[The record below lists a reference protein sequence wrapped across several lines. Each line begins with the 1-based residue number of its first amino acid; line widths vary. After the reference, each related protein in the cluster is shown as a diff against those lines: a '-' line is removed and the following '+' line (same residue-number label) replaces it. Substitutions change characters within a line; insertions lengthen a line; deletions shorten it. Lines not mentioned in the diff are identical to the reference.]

1 MPANKMISRIET
13 HDFTR
18 VGLESLI
25 LTGMMHLPYV
35 GSLKNTKI
43 SGSNFLMQTAQNAVV
58 LFVLE
63 EFVMDSLGKSNP
75 FSDTQKFGSRNLDA
89 YSGYNP
95 KGGAAIPVES

>member
-25 LTGMMHLPYV
+25 LTGMMHLPHV
-35 GSLKNTKI
+35 GSLKNTKM
-43 SGSNFLMQTAQNAVV
+43 SGSHFLMQTAQNAVV

-63 EFVMDSLGKSNP
+63 EFIMDSLGKSNP

-95 KGGAAIPVES
+95 KGGTAIPVES

>member
-1 MPANKMISRIET
+1 MPNKMISRIET

-35 GSLKNTKI
+35 GSLKNTKM
-43 SGSNFLMQTAQNAVV
+43 SGSHFLMQTAQNAVV

-75 FSDTQKFGSRNLDA
+75 FSDTKQFGSRNLDA
-89 YSGYNP
+89 CSGFTP
-95 KGGAAIPVES
+95 EAAKT

>member
-63 EFVMDSLGKSNP
+63 EFIMDTIGKQNP
-75 FSDTQKFGSRNLDA
+75 FSDKKTFGSRNLDA
-89 YSGYNP
+89 YSGY
-95 KGGAAIPVES
+95 AAEAAKT